1 MSSVRVTQ
9 QRDAELAVPVRVP
22 DSLATPEQP
31 LKRGEPCTMVI
42 LGAGG
47 DLTRRKLLPAL
58 THLCSDGLL
67 HEKFAVIGVA
77 REDIDDAVFRQRMH
91 DAVRASEDAADVPE
105 NVWRE
110 FEQRIHYVRGDLR
123 DSTLYEALTRRLQQL
138 EAEAAAERGRLF
150 YLAVPPSVYGST
162 IQRLSASGVAPH
174 RAESRARPWVRVII
188 EKPFGTSLETAHA
201 LNRVVSE
208 ALAEHQIYRID
219 HYLGKETVQN
229 LLVFRFANSI
239 FEPIWNRAHVHHV
252 QITAAE
258 TVGVEHRA
266 GYYEESGVIR
276 DMFQNHL
283 LQLLSLT
290 AMEPPT
296 AFRANA
302 VRDEKVKVLDAIRP
316 FQAATI
322 DQNAV
327 RGQYGPGQIDGASVR
342 GYREEPGVDPE
353 SRVPTLAALRVLI
366 DNWRWQ
372 GVPFLLRSGKRMPRR
387 ATEIAI
393 EFRHPPHLMFPNDAA
408 RVIQPNRLTFSLQ
421 PDEGIS
427 LCMEIKLPGIGVRM
441 TSAKMDFSYGEAFGE
456 GHQHSAYETLLLDAM
471 VGDQTLF
478 ARSDGVEAAWAVVD
492 PVIAAWEN
500 SHAPDLP
507 KYAAGTWGP
516 EAADVLL
523 ARDGAKWRKP

>member
-1 MSSVRVTQ
+1 
-9 QRDAELAVPVRVP
+9 
-22 DSLATPEQP
+22 
-31 LKRGEPCTMVI
+31 
-42 LGAGG
+42 
-47 DLTRRKLLPAL
+47 
-58 THLCSDGLL
+58 
-67 HEKFAVIGVA
+67 
-77 REDIDDAVFRQRMH
+77 
-91 DAVRASEDAADVPE
+91 
-105 NVWRE
+105 
-110 FEQRIHYVRGDLR
+110 
-123 DSTLYEALTRRLQQL
+123 
-138 EAEAAAERGRLF
+138 
-150 YLAVPPSVYGST
+150 
-162 IQRLSASGVAPH
+162 
-174 RAESRARPWVRVII
+174 
-188 EKPFGTSLETAHA
+188 
-201 LNRVVSE
+201 
-208 ALAEHQIYRID
+208 
-219 HYLGKETVQN
+219 
-229 LLVFRFANSI
+229 
-239 FEPIWNRAHVHHV
+239 V

-266 GYYEESGVIR
+266 GYYEEAGVVR

-316 FQAATI
+316 FQPATI

-327 RGQYGPGQIDGASVR
+327 RGQYGPGESDGVSVR
-342 GYREEPGVDPE
+342 GYREEPGVNPQ
-353 SRVPTLAALRVLI
+353 SSVPTLAAVRVLI

-372 GVPFLLRSGKRMPRR
+372 GVPFFLRSGKRMPRR

-408 RVIQPNRLTFSLQ
+408 RVLQPNRLTFSLQ

-478 ARSDGVEAAWAVVD
+478 ARSDGVEAAWRVVD
-492 PVIAAWEN
+492 PIIAAWEN
-500 SHAPDLP
+500 GPAPDLP
-507 KYAAGTWGP
+507 NYAAGTWGP
-516 EAADVLL
+516 EAADALV